1 MPFIV
6 LSHLIQLA
14 ALSSVGTL
22 NLIFAAVLAGTVALF
37 DDAAAGLSVFHA
49 QVNVLAMLARHPWA
63 VGRVAWVVALLVALG
78 GAWQHEKRTAR

>member
-1 MPFIV
+1 MYLIV
-6 LSHLIQLA
+6 LSHIIQLA

-22 NLIFAAVLAGTVALF
+22 NLIFASVLAGTMALF
-37 DDAAAGLSVFHA
+37 DGAAAGLSVFNA
-49 QVNVLAMLARHPWA
+49 QVDVLAMLARHPWA